1 MVAVDAKTGTINSD
15 PYLAL
20 HKSRKIDG
28 KLLFGQHM
36 SLDNDNIQDNKNN
49 DSPVTIQIGD
59 SIVGT

>member
-1 MVAVDAKTGTINSD
+1 MVGIDAKTGTVNSA

-36 SLDNDNIQDNKNN
+36 SLDGAVQGPFAIQ
-49 DSPVTIQIGD
+49 VGD
-59 SIVGT
+59 TLTGR

>member
-1 MVAVDAKTGTINSD
+1 MVGIDAKTGTVNSA

-36 SLDNDNIQDNKNN
+36 SLDDAAQGPVFIQ
-49 DSPVTIQIGD
+49 VGD
-59 SIVGT
+59 TFVGH